1 MTMYNAI
8 FEASTQ
14 LNVSKG
20 QLIEIVKDY
29 RVHGDLK
36 TPKQYRRK
44 KDFFEKLRPDQLQLF
59 RMIIHDMFK
68 KINEKKKDKTAAG
81 LESVPTVRSILKII
95 NDQYSEHFPH
105 FTERKVWVTM
115 QRLGFRY
122 KKHPETKN
130 VLLIGMYNCS
140 QFSSLIALLIDFL
153 FHPSALFA
161 LLFSFQYLSLHSCYY
176 FSTNIHFSKCCQLW
190 LEKHKVVISDGW

>member
-8 FEASTQ
+8 YEASTQ

-68 KINEKKKDKTAAG
+68 KINAKKKDKTAEG
-81 LESVPTVRSILKII
+81 IETVPTVKSINKII
-95 NDQYSEHFPH
+95 NEKYSEQFPH

-122 KKHPETKN
+122 KKHPQTKN
-130 VLLIGMYNCS
+130 VLLIGTYDFSNY
-140 QFSSLIALLIDFL
+140 SSLITLMIDFQFL
-153 FHPSALFA
+153 P
-161 LLFSFQYLSLHSCYY
+161 LLFSTISLHYL
-176 FSTNIHFSKCCQLW
+176 CCFQ
-190 LEKHKVVISDGW
+190 SFP

>member
-68 KINEKKKDKTAAG
+68 QINAKKKDKTAVG
-81 LESVPTVRSILKII
+81 LESVPTVRSINKII
-95 NDQYSEHFPH
+95 NEKYAEQFPH

-122 KKHPETKN
+122 KKHPQTKN
-130 VLLIGMYNCS
+130 VLLIGTYSCS
-140 QFSSLIALLIDFL
+140 NYSSFISLMIDFHFLLFCFPSLIFTLCCFL
-153 FHPSALFA
+153 SFHMIIRLMIFFNSGYTIVMG
-161 LLFSFQYLSLHSCYY
+161 Q
-176 FSTNIHFSKCCQLW
+176 
-190 LEKHKVVISDGW
+190 